1 MKILFALSGITHSHI
16 VDICLF
22 FQEKFDYLNL
32 GITCFHSICAYAV
45 FYFFFNNFIEVEFFP
60 RFFLGGGGY
69 CYCLFFGCT
78 MWHVGFKFPDQRSN
92 LRPLQWEVKVLTTS
106 PPGKPPYQCFGHLKS
121 LPFTEYFF
129 AHNGPSI
136 EMSSSP
142 HSLCKVSKLYAA
154 FRIQFKDYHH
164 ENFPSIILEEVS
176 LPNINTIILLFVGF
190 IVLITFYLQS

>member
-1 MKILFALSGITHSHI
+1 MSI
-16 VDICLF
+16 VSTLWYLF
-22 FQEKFDYLNL
+22 FFLNCAFYVFD
-32 GITCFHSICAYAV
+32 
-45 FYFFFNNFIEVEFFP
+45 
-60 RFFLGGGGY
+60 
-69 CYCLFFGCT
+69 CT

-92 LRPLQWEVKVLTTS
+92 LSPLQWEVKVLTTR
-106 PPGKPPYQCFGHLKS
+106 PPGKPPYQCFGHLTS
-121 LPFTEYFF
+121 LPFTEYFLISAF

-142 HSLCKVSKLYAA
+142 RSLCKVSKLYAA